1 LKADE
6 RRRTRIL
13 KRLGLFKETGLRRGA
28 STIKAAA
35 GLALAW
41 LLAGACACSSPAG
54 PAGGAASSREGTQAP
69 ASGATAAPDG
79 VSGSVLGFTLSNL
92 TGSTFRAV
100 YISPSDSAGW
110 EENILGG
117 DVLADGGA
125 LTVRFSPGEKATLW
139 DLRVET
145 MRRSA
150 EWKGLDL
157 RDASRVTLFL
167 SQFGEK
173 PFVAEIE

>member
-1 LKADE
+1 M
-6 RRRTRIL
+6 
-13 KRLGLFKETGLRRGA
+13 FKETGLRRRG

-35 GLALAW
+35 AVLALAW
-41 LLAGACACSSPAG
+41 LLAGACSCSLHAG
-54 PAGGAASSREGTQAP
+54 PAGGAASSREGAPAP
-69 ASGATAAPDG
+69 ASGVSAAPDG
-79 VSGSVLGFTLSNL
+79 VGGRVSGLTLSNL
-92 TGSTFRAV
+92 TGSTLRAV

-117 DVLADGGA
+117 DVLDDGGA
-125 LTVRFSPGEKATLW
+125 LTVRFSPEEKSTLW

-145 MRRSA
+145 TRRSA

-167 SQFGEK
+167 SQAGEK

>member
-1 LKADE
+1 M
-6 RRRTRIL
+6 
-13 KRLGLFKETGLRRGA
+13 FKETGLRRGA

-35 GLALAW
+35 VLALAW
-41 LLAGACACSSPAG
+41 LLAGACSCSLPAG
-54 PAGGAASSREGTQAP
+54 PAGGAASSREGAQAP
-69 ASGATAAPDG
+69 ASGATAAPGG
-79 VSGSVLGFTLSNL
+79 VSGSVLGLTLSNL
-92 TGSTFRAV
+92 TGSTLRAV

-110 EENILGG
+110 EENVLGG
-117 DVLADGGA
+117 DVLADGGDI
-125 LTVRFSPGEKATLW
+125 TIRFSPEEKAALW

-145 MRRSA
+145 TRRSA

-167 SQFGEK
+167 SQVGEE